1 MCIYCHKIVQTYL
14 TLTLL
19 PFRMDDAFL
28 FFFFFLGGGSGF
40 GECSDCELKTC
51 NGTKLFYVNCFDRI
65 LIV

>member
-1 MCIYCHKIVQTYL
+1 MY
-14 TLTLL
+14 
-19 PFRMDDAFL
+19 FSFL
-28 FFFFFLGGGSGF
+28 FSFFLGFFLSFFLQGGGGGGGSGF